1 MTDLKV
7 IKSQKSNFEAMLEN
21 LDSRKFPGIVWAGWT
36 TKTKN
41 VPLFL
46 NNLPRLMTKLVD

>member
-1 MTDLKV
+1 MTNLKV
-7 IKSQKSNFEAMLEN
+7 IKSQKSNFEAILEN
-21 LDSRKFPGIVWAGWT
+21 IDSKKFSGIVWAGWT

-46 NNLPRLMTKLVD
+46 NNLPILITKLVD